1 MILNRHLSTGSVRS
15 AFTLIEL
22 MVVIGLIMIV
32 MTIGIPRLIYNNETP
47 LGGSLSAVMD
57 ACAAARTKAIL
68 SGQTTKVIIDSET
81 YSVTVGGVSTKPK
94 TELENL
100 NPDTNNLDRLNDD
113 PKQTAQTGSSFSGKI
128 HADVG
133 VDFLAVNFKDM
144 SEAERAEINFFPNGT
159 SDEFAI
165 GMRHITGDGVQ
176 RFVHLD
182 SVTGLAYLKT
192 GDEMLAP

>member
-1 MILNRHLSTGSVRS
+1 MIFNRQSSNRSARS

-47 LGGSLSAVMD
+47 LGGTLSAVMD

-68 SGQTTKVIIDSET
+68 SGQPTKVVVDSEN
-81 YSVTVGGVSTKPK
+81 YSVTVGGASIKPK
-94 TELENL
+94 TELEIL
-100 NPDTNNLDRLNDD
+100 NSDTTSFDSLDDE
-113 PKQTAQTGSSFSGKI
+113 PKPTPQTGTSFSGKI

-144 SEAERAEINFFPNGT
+144 LDEGRAEINFYPNGT

>member
-1 MILNRHLSTGSVRS
+1 MILNRHLSTGSARS

-68 SGQTTKVIIDSET
+68 SGQTTKVVIDSET

-94 TELENL
+94 TEFESL
-100 NPDTNNLDRLNDD
+100 NPDTNNLDSLDDD

>member
-1 MILNRHLSTGSVRS
+1 MILNRHLSTGSARS

-81 YSVTVGGVSTKPK
+81 YSVTLGGVSTKPK
-94 TELENL
+94 TELESL
-100 NPDTNNLDRLNDD
+100 NPDTNNLDSLNDD

>member
-1 MILNRHLSTGSVRS
+1 MIFNRQSSNRSARS

-47 LGGSLSAVMD
+47 LGGTLSAVMD

-68 SGQTTKVIIDSET
+68 SGQPTKVVVDSEN
-81 YSVTVGGVSTKPK
+81 YSVTVGGASIKPK
-94 TELENL
+94 TELEIL
-100 NPDTNNLDRLNDD
+100 NSDTTNFDSLDYE
-113 PKQTAQTGSSFSGKI
+113 PKPTPQTGTSFSGKI

-144 SEAERAEINFFPNGT
+144 LDEGRAEINFYPNGT

-192 GDEMLAP
+192 GDEMLAQ

>member
-1 MILNRHLSTGSVRS
+1 MIFNRQSSNRSARS

-47 LGGSLSAVMD
+47 LGGTLSAVMD

-68 SGQTTKVIIDSET
+68 SGQPTKVVVDSEN
-81 YSVTVGGVSTKPK
+81 YSVTVGGASINSK
-94 TELENL
+94 TELEIL
-100 NPDTNNLDRLNDD
+100 NPDTTNFDNLDDE
-113 PKQTAQTGSSFSGKI
+113 PKPTPQTGTSFSGKI

-144 SEAERAEINFFPNGT
+144 LDEGRAEINFYPNGT

-192 GDEMLAP
+192 GDEMLAQ

>member
-1 MILNRHLSTGSVRS
+1 MILNRHLSTGSALS

-68 SGQTTKVIIDSET
+68 SGQTTKVVIDSET
-81 YSVTVGGVSTKPK
+81 YSVTVGGASIKPK
-94 TELENL
+94 IEFESLD
-100 NPDTNNLDRLNDD
+100 PDANNLDSLDEE
-113 PKQTAQTGSSFSGKI
+113 PKPTAQSGSSFSGKI

-144 SEAERAEINFFPNGT
+144 SEAERAEINFYPNGT

>member
-1 MILNRHLSTGSVRS
+1 MIFNRQSSKWLACS

-68 SGQTTKVIIDSET
+68 SGQPTKVVIDSES
-81 YSVTVGGVSTKPK
+81 YSVTVGGASTKAK
-94 TELENL
+94 TELESF
-100 NPDTNNLDRLNDD
+100 NPDTNKFDPLDEE
-113 PKQTAQTGSSFSGKI
+113 PKPTPQMGSSFSGKI
-128 HADVG
+128 HMDVG

-144 SEAERAEINFFPNGT
+144 SEAERAEINFYPNGT

-182 SVTGLAYLKT
+182 SVTGLAYIKT
-192 GDEMLAP
+192 GDEMLAQ

>member
-1 MILNRHLSTGSVRS
+1 MILNRHLSTGSARS

-68 SGQTTKVIIDSET
+68 SGQTTKVVIDSET
-81 YSVTVGGVSTKPK
+81 YSVTVGGASTKPK
-94 TELENL
+94 TELESL
-100 NPDTNNLDRLNDD
+100 DPDTNNLDSLDD
-113 PKQTAQTGSSFSGKI
+113 EPKQNIQTGSSFSGKI

>member
-1 MILNRHLSTGSVRS
+1 M
-15 AFTLIEL
+15 
-22 MVVIGLIMIV
+22 
-32 MTIGIPRLIYNNETP
+32 
-47 LGGSLSAVMD
+47 
-57 ACAAARTKAIL
+57 
-68 SGQTTKVIIDSET
+68 
-81 YSVTVGGVSTKPK
+81 TVGGASTKPK
-94 TELENL
+94 TEIESL
-100 NPDTNNLDRLNDD
+100 NPDTNNLDSLNDD

>member
-1 MILNRHLSTGSVRS
+1 MILNRHLSTGSARS

-94 TELENL
+94 TELESL
-100 NPDTNNLDRLNDD
+100 NPDTNNLDSLNDD

>member
-1 MILNRHLSTGSVRS
+1 MMINRHSSNWSARS

-32 MTIGIPRLIYNNETP
+32 MSIGIPRLIYNNETP
-47 LGGSLSAVMD
+47 LGGTLSAVMD

-68 SGQTTKVIIDSET
+68 SGQPTKVVVDSEN
-81 YSVTVGGVSTKPK
+81 YSVTVGGASIKPK
-94 TELENL
+94 TELEIL
-100 NPDTNNLDRLNDD
+100 NSDTTNFDSLDDE
-113 PKQTAQTGSSFSGKI
+113 PKPVPQTGTSFSGKI

-144 SEAERAEINFFPNGT
+144 LDEGRAEINFYPNGT

-192 GDEMLAP
+192 GDEMLAQ

>member
-1 MILNRHLSTGSVRS
+1 MILNRHLSTGSARS

-94 TELENL
+94 TELESL
-100 NPDTNNLDRLNDD
+100 NPDTNNLDSLNDD

-192 GDEMLAP
+192 GDEMLAQ

>member
-1 MILNRHLSTGSVRS
+1 MIFNRQSSNRSACS

-47 LGGSLSAVMD
+47 LGGTLSAVMD

-68 SGQTTKVIIDSET
+68 SGQPTKVVVDSEN
-81 YSVTVGGVSTKPK
+81 YSVTVGGTSIKPK
-94 TELENL
+94 TELEIL
-100 NPDTNNLDRLNDD
+100 NSDTTNFDSLDDE
-113 PKQTAQTGSSFSGKI
+113 PKPTPQTGNSFSGKI

-144 SEAERAEINFFPNGT
+144 LDEGRAEINFYPNGT

-192 GDEMLAP
+192 GDEMLAQ

>member
-1 MILNRHLSTGSVRS
+1 MIFNRQSSNRSARS

-47 LGGSLSAVMD
+47 LGGTLSAVMD

-68 SGQTTKVIIDSET
+68 SGQPTKVVVDSEN
-81 YSVTVGGVSTKPK
+81 YSVTVGGASIKPK
-94 TELENL
+94 TELEIL
-100 NPDTNNLDRLNDD
+100 NSDTTNFGSLDDE
-113 PKQTAQTGSSFSGKI
+113 PKPTPQTGTSFSGKI

-144 SEAERAEINFFPNGT
+144 LDEGRAEINFYPNGT

-192 GDEMLAP
+192 GDEMLAQ

>member
-1 MILNRHLSTGSVRS
+1 MILNRHLSTGSARS

-68 SGQTTKVIIDSET
+68 SGQTTKVVIDSET
-81 YSVTVGGVSTKPK
+81 YSVTLGGVSTKPK
-94 TELENL
+94 TELESL
-100 NPDTNNLDRLNDD
+100 NPDTNNLDSLNDD

>member
-1 MILNRHLSTGSVRS
+1 MILDQHLSTGSARS

-81 YSVTVGGVSTKPK
+81 YSVTLGGVSTKPK
-94 TELENL
+94 TELESL
-100 NPDTNNLDRLNDD
+100 NPDTNNLDSLNDD

>member
-1 MILNRHLSTGSVRS
+1 MILNRHLSTWSARS

-68 SGQTTKVIIDSET
+68 SGQTTKVVIDSET

-94 TELENL
+94 TELETL
-100 NPDTNNLDRLNDD
+100 NPDTNNLDSLDD
-113 PKQTAQTGSSFSGKI
+113 EPKQTTQTGSSFSGKI

>member
-1 MILNRHLSTGSVRS
+1 MILNRHLSNGSTLS

-81 YSVTVGGVSTKPK
+81 YSVTLGGVSTKPK
-94 TELENL
+94 TELESL
-100 NPDTNNLDRLNDD
+100 NPDTNNLDSLNDD

>member
-1 MILNRHLSTGSVRS
+1 MILNRHLSIWSARS

-32 MTIGIPRLIYNNETP
+32 MTIGIPRLVYNNETP

-94 TELENL
+94 TELESL
-100 NPDTNNLDRLNDD
+100 NPDTNNLDSLNDD

>member
-1 MILNRHLSTGSVRS
+1 MILNRHLSTGSARS

-68 SGQTTKVIIDSET
+68 SGQTTKVVIDSET
-81 YSVTVGGVSTKPK
+81 YSVTVGGASTKPK
-94 TELENL
+94 TELESLNL
-100 NPDTNNLDRLNDD
+100 DTNNLDSLDEE
-113 PKQTAQTGSSFSGKI
+113 PKPTTQPGSSFSGKI

>member
-1 MILNRHLSTGSVRS
+1 MMLNRHLSTGSARS

-32 MTIGIPRLIYNNETP
+32 MSIGIPRLIYNNETP
-47 LGGSLSAVMD
+47 LGGTLSAVMD

-68 SGQTTKVIIDSET
+68 SGQPTKVVVDSEN
-81 YSVTVGGVSTKPK
+81 YSVTVGGASIKPK
-94 TELENL
+94 TELEIL
-100 NPDTNNLDRLNDD
+100 NSDTTNFDSLDDE
-113 PKQTAQTGSSFSGKI
+113 PKPAPQTGTSFSGKI

-144 SEAERAEINFFPNGT
+144 LDEGRAEINFYPNGT

-192 GDEMLAP
+192 GDEMLAQ

>member
-1 MILNRHLSTGSVRS
+1 MILNRHLSTWSARS

-32 MTIGIPRLIYNNETP
+32 MTIGIPRLVYNNETP

>member
-1 MILNRHLSTGSVRS
+1 MILNRHLSTGSARS

-81 YSVTVGGVSTKPK
+81 YSVTLGGVSTKPK
-94 TELENL
+94 TELESL
-100 NPDTNNLDRLNDD
+100 NPDTNNLDSLNDD

-133 VDFLAVNFKDM
+133 VDFLAVNFKNM

>member
-1 MILNRHLSTGSVRS
+1 MMINPHSSNWSARS

-32 MTIGIPRLIYNNETP
+32 MSIGIPRLIYNNETP
-47 LGGSLSAVMD
+47 LGGTLSAVMD

-68 SGQTTKVIIDSET
+68 SGQPTKVVVDSEN
-81 YSVTVGGVSTKPK
+81 YSVTVGGASIKPK
-94 TELENL
+94 TELEIL
-100 NPDTNNLDRLNDD
+100 NSDTTNFDSLDDE
-113 PKQTAQTGSSFSGKI
+113 PKPTPQTGTSFSGKI

-144 SEAERAEINFFPNGT
+144 LDEGRAEINFYPNGT

-192 GDEMLAP
+192 GDEMLAQ

>member
-1 MILNRHLSTGSVRS
+1 MILNRHLSTVSIRS

-68 SGQTTKVIIDSET
+68 SGQTTKVVIDSET
-81 YSVTVGGVSTKPK
+81 YSVTVGGASKKPK
-94 TELENL
+94 TELESL
-100 NPDTNNLDRLNDD
+100 DPDTNNLDSLDD
-113 PKQTAQTGSSFSGKI
+113 EPKQTIQTGSSFSGKI

>member
-1 MILNRHLSTGSVRS
+1 MILNRHLSTGSARS

-81 YSVTVGGVSTKPK
+81 YSVTLGGVSTKPK
-94 TELENL
+94 TELESL
-100 NPDTNNLDRLNDD
+100 NPDTNNLDSLNDD

-144 SEAERAEINFFPNGT
+144 SEAERAEINFYPNGT

>member
-1 MILNRHLSTGSVRS
+1 MIFNRQSSNRSARS

-47 LGGSLSAVMD
+47 LGGTLSAVMD

-68 SGQTTKVIIDSET
+68 SGQPTKVVVDSEN
-81 YSVTVGGVSTKPK
+81 YSVTVGGASIKPK
-94 TELENL
+94 TELEIL
-100 NPDTNNLDRLNDD
+100 NSDTTNFDSLDGE
-113 PKQTAQTGSSFSGKI
+113 PKPTPQTGTSFSGKI

-144 SEAERAEINFFPNGT
+144 LDEGRAEINFYPNGT

-192 GDEMLAP
+192 GDEMLAQ

>member
-1 MILNRHLSTGSVRS
+1 MIFNRQSSNRSARS

-47 LGGSLSAVMD
+47 LGGTLSAVMD

-68 SGQTTKVIIDSET
+68 SGQPTKVVVDSEN
-81 YSVTVGGVSTKPK
+81 YSVTVGGASIKPK
-94 TELENL
+94 TELEIL
-100 NPDTNNLDRLNDD
+100 NSDTTNFGSLDDE
-113 PKQTAQTGSSFSGKI
+113 PKTTPQTGTSFSGKI

-144 SEAERAEINFFPNGT
+144 LDEGRAEINFYPNGT

-192 GDEMLAP
+192 GDEMLAQ

>member
-1 MILNRHLSTGSVRS
+1 MMINRHSSNWSARS

-32 MTIGIPRLIYNNETP
+32 MSIGIPRLIYNNETP
-47 LGGSLSAVMD
+47 LGGTLSAVMD

-68 SGQTTKVIIDSET
+68 SGQPTKVVVDSEN
-81 YSVTVGGVSTKPK
+81 YSVTVGGASIKPK
-94 TELENL
+94 TELEIL
-100 NPDTNNLDRLNDD
+100 NSDTTNFDSLDDE
-113 PKQTAQTGSSFSGKI
+113 PKQTPQTGTSFSGKI

-144 SEAERAEINFFPNGT
+144 LDEGRAEINFYPNGT

-192 GDEMLAP
+192 GDEMLAQ

>member
-1 MILNRHLSTGSVRS
+1 MIFNRQSSNRSARS

-47 LGGSLSAVMD
+47 LGGTLSAVMD

-68 SGQTTKVIIDSET
+68 SGQPTKVVVDSEN
-81 YSVTVGGVSTKPK
+81 YSVTVGGASIKPK
-94 TELENL
+94 TELEIL
-100 NPDTNNLDRLNDD
+100 NSDTTNFDSLDDE
-113 PKQTAQTGSSFSGKI
+113 PKPTPQTGTSFSGKI

-144 SEAERAEINFFPNGT
+144 LDEGRAEINFYPNGT

-192 GDEMLAP
+192 GDEMLAQ

>member
-1 MILNRHLSTGSVRS
+1 MILNRHLSTGSARS

-68 SGQTTKVIIDSET
+68 SGQTTKVVIDSET
-81 YSVTVGGVSTKPK
+81 YSVTVGGASTNPK
-94 TELENL
+94 TEFESF
-100 NPDTNNLDRLNDD
+100 NPDTNNLDSLDDD
-113 PKQTAQTGSSFSGKI
+113 PKQPVQTGSSFSGKI